1 MKADGLRVPISI
13 PVYRNFRFTHPVIRR
28 SSTINANR
36 GVPLDSIA
44 LPGNFDGLKCVFH
57 CQLLTVLKCYWQCWI
72 PWFSHPDKVTIS
84 RKKQTNQKT
93 NKPKNKQKQLIIFN
107 SFTLVYTHICIRY
120 ENQSLIHAIHVLT
133 AFSNF
138 S

>member
-57 CQLLTVLKCYWQCWI
+57 CQLLTVLKCYWQRWL
-72 PWFSHPDKVTIS
+72 PWFSHPNKATIS
-84 RKKQTNQKT
+84 RKNKQTKKQTKT
-93 NKPKNKQKQLIIFN
+93 VDHIQFI
-107 SFTLVYTHICIRY
+107 YTGIYAHLYKIRKSVT
-120 ENQSLIHAIHVLT
+120 NT
-133 AFSNF
+133 CNTCSNCF
-138 S
+138 Q